1 MAKTKE
7 LRDQLKIKISAA
19 AASAV
24 QPAAPVTTATTA
36 TTATET
42 TSQEVV
48 TPEVYYAYAKPSA
61 AAPYLI
67 FDVEEITREDGRTTC
82 ELEVNCLDYA
92 RNTERCENI
101 ADAVEKA
108 LDHTVTITEN
118 IEFHVYA
125 NRRNNVSSN
134 DVQIVR
140 RRLTFDLY
148 LYERT

>member
-19 AASAV
+19 ATAAV
-24 QPAAPVTTATTA
+24 QPVVPVTTAITA

-42 TSQEVV
+42 TSQDVV
-48 TPEVYYAYAKPSA
+48 APEVYYAYAKPSA

-67 FDVEEITREDGRTTC
+67 FDVEEITREDGRITC

-118 IEFHVYA
+118 IEFHIYA

>member
-1 MAKTKE
+1 MAKTKA
-7 LRDQLKIKISAA
+7 LREQLKEKLTAA
-19 AASAV
+19 VLCAVDPASD
-24 QPAAPVTTATTA
+24 APCI
-36 TTATET
+36 
-42 TSQEVV
+42 
-48 TPEVYYAYAKPSA
+48 YYGYAEPHVSS
-61 AAPYLI
+61 PYLI
-67 FDVEEITREDGRTTC
+67 FTVEEVTREDGRILC

-108 LDHTVTITEN
+108 LDHTVTIINE
-118 IEFHVYA
+118 IEFHIYA
-125 NRRNNVSSN
+125 NRRNIVSSD